1 MIGGHLT
8 VADNVMI
15 TALSVVIK
23 DIRQPGTYSSGT
35 PLMENG
41 IWHRVCARYKSLDKL
56 AQTVARLDKSS
67 E

>member
-23 DIRQPGTYSSGT
+23 DIRQPGIYSSGT